1 MHSILF
7 QAESKFITALWAIG
21 MIAFIIM
28 CGYSLYLTIDDYLT
42 YPFVSKEIEIPITF
56 VNQDNSGD

>member
-1 MHSILF
+1 
-7 QAESKFITALWAIG
+7 